1 MKECSPRGF
10 LLRAYSQ
17 LGTTRHLVLTP
28 KSLSETRR
36 SCRWEAVKVVTEQ
49 MSKIIKALFIFAYD
63 KDKKTYTD
71 SRALMNAICDF
82 EFVFGVILLK
92 MILLNT
98 NSLSRYLQA
107 KGIDVITV
115 SEMLTLPSRR
125 CVTVAKKK
133 L

>member
-1 MKECSPRGF
+1 
-10 LLRAYSQ
+10 
-17 LGTTRHLVLTP
+17 
-28 KSLSETRR
+28 
-36 SCRWEAVKVVTEQ
+36 
-49 MSKIIKALFIFAYD
+49 MSKIIKALVTFAND
-63 KDKKTYTD
+63 KGKKTYTD

-92 MILLNT
+92 IILLNT

-107 KGIDVITV
+107 KGIDVITA
-115 SEMLTLPSRR
+115 SGMLTLPSRR